1 MERKKHISRFGKKS
15 AARAFA
21 HPSSAFFRR
30 DRNYLRASVFYC
42 GAGPSACFISM
53 LTGGRTTTFFRLCWP
68 FKARVGACLSVLSGG
83 PAPETLQ
90 AIIQPHLN

>member
-21 HPSSAFFRR
+21 HPSRAVFRR

-42 GAGPSACFISM
+42 VTGPSVCFISM

-68 FKARVGACLSVLSGG
+68 FKARVGACLSLFSGG
-83 PAPETLQ
+83 PSAETFE
-90 AIIQPHLN
+90 AIIQPYLN